1 MLKILQATLQQYLKR
16 ELQNVQAGFRKGRGI
31 RYQIGNLHWV
41 IDKARVFQKTST
53 CLTMQKPLP
62 VSQETAKFLNDGNT
76 RPPYLPSE
84 KLVYR
89 SRSNS

>member
-1 MLKILQATLQQYLKR
+1 MLKIPQAMLQQYLKR
-16 ELQNVQAGFRKGRGI
+16 GLQYVQTGFRKGRGI

-62 VSQETAKFLNDGNT
+62 VSQETAKVLNDGNT
-76 RPPYLPSE
+76 RLPYLPSE
-84 KLVYR
+84 KPVYR